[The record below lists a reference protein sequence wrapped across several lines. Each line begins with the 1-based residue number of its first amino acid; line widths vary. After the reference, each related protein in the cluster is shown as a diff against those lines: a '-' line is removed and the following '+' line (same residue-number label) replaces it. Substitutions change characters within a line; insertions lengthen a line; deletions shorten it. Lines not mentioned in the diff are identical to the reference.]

1 MTIGPEPITN
11 TWLRSVRRGITR
23 TSGALC
29 REPPCLYATRREYV
43 YKSGRSP
50 QETSVVFPCHQVD
63 ELVEQVFSVVWT
75 RGRLRVVLHR
85 KGAAVNEFDSLDD
98 AVIGAGV
105 ADLCGTE
112 RGVELLARLTLECET
127 VVLRGYRDP
136 AGGVVDDRHI
146 DAAVPKHHLVGRPA
160 QGSTEDLVAEA
171 DAEQRNAGAEHLSG
185 DADNVVGDL
194 LERHRRRQDM
204 TSDAAPGE
212 VARRVGLDAEVDG
225 GDVEALRPIGF
236 HDVGGR
242 GADLAREVGAEHRW
256 LAADPGQQF
265 VNGRVRLISTEHA
278 GLHGAEAAQVS
289 HNGAGVDARD
299 PNDPLADEFILE
311 RAGGAPVGGARRRV
325 AHSVAGHPDL
335 FATAFGVLVVPPGV
349 ADLRRRGHHDLSVVA
364 RVGEGFLVARH
375 AGGEHGLAQRLPDG
389 SERRARE
396 DAAVLEHQHR
406 LGRHAASSSHRA
418 YSRRSSARN
427 PVSISAP
434 EGNLH
439 LMARMPS

>member
-23 TSGALC
+23 ASGARC
-29 REPPCLYATRREYV
+29 RERPCLYATRREYV

-75 RGRLRVVLHR
+75 RGRLWVVLHR

-105 ADLCGTE
+105 ADLCGAE

-136 AGGVVDDRHI
+136 AGGAVDDRHI
-146 DAAVPKHHLVGRPA
+146 DAAVPEHHLVGRPA
-160 QGSTEDLVAEA
+160 QCSTEDLVAEA
-171 DAEQRNAGAEHLSG
+171 DTQQRDAGAEHLSG
-185 DADNVVGDL
+185 DADDVVGGRRIARPVGQEHTVGLEVGDL

-212 VARRVGLDAEVDG
+212 VARRVGLDAEIDG

-236 HDVGGR
+236 HHIGGR
-242 GADLAREVGAEHRW
+242 GADLAREVGTEHRW

-265 VNGRVRLISTEHA
+265 INGHIRLISTEHA
-278 GLHGAEAAQVS
+278 GLHGAEAAEVS

-299 PNDPLADEFILE
+299 PDNPLADEFILE
-311 RAGGAPVGGARRRV
+311 GAGGAPIGGTPRRV

-335 FATAFGVLVVPPGV
+335 VAAAFGVLIVPPGV
-349 ADLRRRGHHDLSVVA
+349 ADLR
-364 RVGEGFLVARH
+364 
-375 AGGEHGLAQRLPDG
+375 
-389 SERRARE
+389 
-396 DAAVLEHQHR
+396 
-406 LGRHAASSSHRA
+406 
-418 YSRRSSARN
+418 
-427 PVSISAP
+427 
-434 EGNLH
+434 
-439 LMARMPS
+439 